1 MATKYSG
8 QAEICKSPSSQTS
21 TPVFVVLVDT
31 LIHVWILLYFILAF
45 VNEIRPEHY
54 QILTTKAVSSWGKSI
69 LNSEPAQTF
78 LPCAPIQLWEGNS
91 IVGQVMKEKVTA
103 RLAQEAG
110 TEPSEEW
117 TALIFSREGQR
128 DVLPRDN

>member
-54 QILTTKAVSSWGKSI
+54 QILTTKAVSS
-69 LNSEPAQTF
+69 
-78 LPCAPIQLWEGNS
+78 
-91 IVGQVMKEKVTA
+91 
-103 RLAQEAG
+103 
-110 TEPSEEW
+110 
-117 TALIFSREGQR
+117 
-128 DVLPRDN
+128 